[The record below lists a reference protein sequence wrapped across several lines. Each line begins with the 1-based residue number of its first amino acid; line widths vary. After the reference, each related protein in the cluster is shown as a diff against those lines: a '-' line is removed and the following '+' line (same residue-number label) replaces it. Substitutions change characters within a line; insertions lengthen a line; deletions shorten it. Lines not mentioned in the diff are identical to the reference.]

1 VLNKKPTSS
10 TSIAMLLK
18 SRNRETKK
26 TAKPF
31 LNAMF
36 GIVPVPFAHLPY
48 PSTIQSSP
56 ARFLMPPAKLCAV
69 SKKKKIE

>member
-18 SRNRETKK
+18 SRNREREEKK

-48 PSTIQSSP
+48 PSAIQSSP
-56 ARFLMPPAKLCAV
+56 ARFLMPSAKLCAV
-69 SKKKKIE
+69 SKK